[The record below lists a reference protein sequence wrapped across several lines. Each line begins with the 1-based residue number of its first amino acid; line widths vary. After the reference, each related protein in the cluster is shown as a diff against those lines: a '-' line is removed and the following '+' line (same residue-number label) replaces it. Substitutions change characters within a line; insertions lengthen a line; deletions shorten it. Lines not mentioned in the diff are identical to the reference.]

1 MADLDDLIDDIDISK
16 LQSKPTTAVKRS
28 AATATSTATA
38 STSNNGK
45 RIVSTEIKPWL
56 AASANV
62 PKEFR
67 EKWTRMAKQD
77 SNVEIVSSLQPSHA
91 FRGWD
96 AANVPRNGVN
106 KCLQELV
113 KVAANAANVEESK
126 TQRLLS
132 LVNPVTDS
140 ENGKQFQR
148 AFATQVL
155 KDLRFEIT
163 ADPNYDPAKFPHLAQ
178 ALKSIASS

>member
-1 MADLDDLIDDIDISK
+1 MADLDDLIDDIDINK
-16 LQSKPTTAVKRS
+16 LKSKPTTATKKP
-28 AATATSTATA
+28 AAASTA
-38 STSNNGK
+38 STNTASNNGAK
-45 RIVSTEIKPWL
+45 NIVSNEIKPWL

-67 EKWTRMAKQD
+67 EKWTKMVKQD
-77 SNVEIVSSLQPSHA
+77 SNVEITSTLQPSHA

-96 AANVPRNGVN
+96 STNVPKNGVS

-113 KVAANAANVEESK
+113 KVAANAADIDEIK
-126 TQRLLS
+126 TQRLLN

-140 ENGKQFQR
+140 ENGKQFQK

-163 ADPNYDPAKFPHLAQ
+163 SDPNYDREKFPNLAR
-178 ALKSIASS
+178 ALKTIGSS